1 MVFRPASW
9 SAPYRFVIKRTP
21 IIDKDDQQ
29 LYLDNHEEVRLL
41 DRGDQLT
48 AQ

>member
-29 LYLDNHEEVRLL
+29 LYLDNGMRKYAYWIVVTNSQR
-41 DRGDQLT
+41 
-48 AQ
+48 